1 MKTSVVLRHADEAV
15 AAAAA
20 RLAEEV
26 AHAEAVT
33 SPVVICGFGELGQ
46 TIANMLDSPA
56 ARSSCEP
63 VLGVQGHRLRVGGK

>member
-1 MKTSVVLRHADEAV
+1 M

-20 RLAEEV
+20 MLAEEV

-56 ARSSCEP
+56 ARSSCVP
-63 VLGVQGHRLRVGGK
+63 VACLAYRVIGVG